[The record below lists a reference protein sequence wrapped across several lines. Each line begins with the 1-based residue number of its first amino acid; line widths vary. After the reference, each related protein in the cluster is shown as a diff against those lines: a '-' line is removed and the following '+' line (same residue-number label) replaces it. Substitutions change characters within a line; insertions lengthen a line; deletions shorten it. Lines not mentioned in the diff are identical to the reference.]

1 MYFGC
6 ILYADDIILI
16 SPSKTGMQDM
26 LDICDSEIKWL
37 DNTNVQCTKFNVKK
51 INGHAGWFK
60 VQRVMCSTNN

>member
-16 SPSKTGMQDM
+16 SPSNTGMQDM
-26 LDICDSEIKWL
+26 LDMCDSEIKWL
-37 DNTNVQCTKFNVKK
+37 GMKFNVKK
-51 INGHAGWFK
+51 INGHAGCSK